1 MTPAPISNIT
11 GYHAHIYYRDAAER
25 ERAAILRETIT
36 ERFPV
41 ELGRWRDM
49 PVGPHEQPMFQVVFS
64 TAVFAEFAPWLMLN
78 RLGLTI
84 LIHPNTDNPR
94 RDHLAHALWM
104 GEILKIIRPEQLP
117 ETTDEAPGEPA

>member
-1 MTPAPISNIT
+1 MNPVPIGNIT

-25 ERAAILRETIT
+25 ERAATLRETIT
-36 ERFPV
+36 ARFPV

-49 PVGPHEQPMFQVVFS
+49 PVGPHEHPMFLVAFPV
-64 TAVFAEFAPWLMLN
+64 AVFAEFVPWLMLN

-84 LIHPNTDNPR
+84 LIHPNTANPR
-94 RDHLAHALWM
+94 RDHLVHALWM

-117 ETTDEAPGEPA
+117 QTTGETQSKPA